1 MEFCFEPPPTTAYH
15 NSTLIIKYDKLHIMT
30 NDNTLQWLGANIL
43 LPDGRELPAGERLH
57 FQGGL
62 TIGYQGVE
70 QKVINTLIPIFFPS
84 V

>member
-1 MEFCFEPPPTTAYH
+1 
-15 NSTLIIKYDKLHIMT
+15 MT

-57 FQGGL
+57 FQGGHI
-62 TIGYQGVE
+62 IGYQGVE
-70 QKVINTLIPIFFPS
+70 QKVINTLTSFLFPS